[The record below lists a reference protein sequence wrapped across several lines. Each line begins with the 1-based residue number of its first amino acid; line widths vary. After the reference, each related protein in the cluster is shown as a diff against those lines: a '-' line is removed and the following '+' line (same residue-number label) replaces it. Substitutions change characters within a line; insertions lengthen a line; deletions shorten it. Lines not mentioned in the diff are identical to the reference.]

1 MEEEK
6 GGKGE
11 QMVAKGRRLEKEVEL
26 KSKDGRKLEE
36 EERAEEVRGVML
48 KIRGGVDEMAR
59 EKGKKREGGEEL
71 G

>member
-11 QMVAKGRRLEKEVEL
+11 QMVAKGRRLGKEVEL

-36 EERAEEVRGVML
+36 EKAEEVRDVML
-48 KIRGGVDEMAR
+48 KIRGG
-59 EKGKKREGGEEL
+59 GG
-71 G
+71 